1 MVSNWPVDTVSSREL
16 MVDLFKR
23 QNNQEKISK
32 PEALRQAM
40 LNIADKGAARI
51 GNTNVVSYFYSH
63 PLFWAPFVMV
73 GD

>member
-1 MVSNWPVDTVSSREL
+1 

-23 QNNQEKISK
+23 QNNQKNISK
-32 PEALRQAM
+32 PEALKQAM
-40 LNIADKGAARI
+40 LNIADNGAARVGTSSEI
-51 GNTNVVSYFYSH
+51 SYYYSH